1 MKTVTLTSF
10 TNNVQ
15 AHLLQDILK
24 NEGITSMLQGEMTN
38 QVLSPLANLGIQVL
52 VFEND
57 LERAKE
63 ILAQA
68 FPEAPSTTDENQN

>member
-15 AHLLQDILK
+15 AHMMQDILK
-24 NEGITSMLQGEMTN
+24 DEGITSMLQGEMTN

-52 VFEND
+52 VFEDD
-57 LERAKE
+57 LEQAKE
-63 ILAQA
+63 ILAKA
-68 FPEAPSTTDENQN
+68 FPDAVDQ